1 MPNTYTQ
8 LLVQLVFAVKNRD
21 AMINVNIRTYVEEYI
36 SGIIRNKDH
45 KLLAQ
50 YCMPDHCHILIGLNP
65 NESIS
70 NLVKDIKSNSSR
82 WINEQRIIPYKFN
95 WQEGYGAFSYSKSQ
109 MKTILQ
115 YVLNQSQHHKKR
127 TFKEEYHD
135 FLQKFEIE
143 YNSEFL
149 FEWI

>member
-8 LLVQLVFAVKNRD
+8 LLVQMVFAVKNRN
-21 AMINVNIRTYVEEYI
+21 AMINDNIRIPVEEYI

-50 YCMPDHCHILIGLNP
+50 YYMPDHCHILIGLNP

-82 WINEQRIIPYKFN
+82 WLNEQRIIPYKFN

-109 MKTILQ
+109 IDSVVK
-115 YVLNQSQHHKKR
+115 YVLNQTQHHKKR
-127 TFKEEYHD
+127 SFKEEYHN
-135 FLQKFEIE
+135 FLQKFDVV
-143 YNSEFL
+143 YKSEFL
-149 FEWI
+149 FEWL